1 LLAPIVVCAA
11 MGAVFNILKRAVP
24 ALKYGMTKKW
34 KTLRSGSGGG
44 FTLIELLVVIAII
57 AILAAM
63 MSPAL
68 SRAKVKAKQVSC
80 LNHLRQLQ
88 MALQMY
94 ADDFNDH
101 IPPRN
106 SGGPNWRSQLQPYYQ
121 DVRILVCPA
130 DGPKARSSYLING
143 FNDWFAVHLSKEA
156 FEEFRTWQGDR
167 SMKLTAVPEPSNTI
181 VFGEKFKDSPHNHMD
196 FYQGDGNDFEEVN
209 QSKHRAGNQAK
220 ESGGSNYAFVDGSVR
235 FMKYGTT
242 MAPENLWAVTEQ
254 WRPAAPAL
262 QTPE

>member
-1 LLAPIVVCAA
+1 MKVHYKA
-11 MGAVFNILKRAVP
+11 
-24 ALKYGMTKKW
+24 
-34 KTLRSGSGGG
+34 RSLTYHG
-44 FTLIELLVVIAII
+44 FTLIELLVVVAII

-68 SRAKVKAKQVSC
+68 SRAKVKAKQISC
-80 LNHLRQLQ
+80 LNNLRQLQ

-101 IPPRN
+101 VPPRTSN
-106 SGGPNWRSQLQPYYQ
+106 GANWIAKLQPYYQ
-121 DVRILVCPA
+121 DRRVLVCPT
-130 DGPKARSSYLING
+130 DGPTAKRSFVING
-143 FNDWFAVHLSKEA
+143 FNDWFAVHLSKEE
-156 FEEFRTWQGDR
+156 FEEFRTWQGVR

-209 QSKHRAGNQAK
+209 QSKHRAGNQSV

-254 WRPAAPAL
+254 WRPASPMFQAP
-262 QTPE
+262 Q

>member
-1 LLAPIVVCAA
+1 

-88 MALQMY
+88 MALQMQRMISMII
-94 ADDFNDH
+94 FRRE
-101 IPPRN
+101 IPEAPTG
-106 SGGPNWRSQLQPYYQ
+106 SPVQPYHQ

-143 FNDWFAVHLSKEA
+143 FNDWFAVHSRRGL
-156 FEEFRTWQGDR
+156 
-167 SMKLTAVPEPSNTI
+167 
-181 VFGEKFKDSPHNHMD
+181 
-196 FYQGDGNDFEEVN
+196 
-209 QSKHRAGNQAK
+209 
-220 ESGGSNYAFVDGSVR
+220 
-235 FMKYGTT
+235 
-242 MAPENLWAVTEQ
+242 
-254 WRPAAPAL
+254 
-262 QTPE
+262 